1 MKLNDA
7 PKTTV
12 REKTRLP
19 SKPNT
24 TSRSAGIPKSLSNY
38 STPGSLSFSQV
49 IEDGL
54 CEFGDEFTWGLIYV
68 IDIKAKSKYTLN
80 TN

>member
-1 MKLNDA
+1 MNEA
-7 PKTTV
+7 SKTTV
-12 REKTRLP
+12 SEKTRLP
-19 SKPNT
+19 SKLNT

-38 STPGSLSFSQV
+38 STHGSLSPSQV

-54 CEFGDEFTWGLIYV
+54 CEFGDEFTRGLIYV
-68 IDIKAKSKYTLN
+68 IDIKDKSRNTLN